1 MTFSLMPSS
10 LSALPEMAA
19 SLSTLEVSWKE
30 AAEMKPRVCSAAFVI
45 PVSYTHLTLPT
56 NREV

>member
-1 MTFSLMPSS
+1 MIDIHHHCLPGVDDGPRE
-10 LSALPEMAA
+10 LS
-19 SLSTLEVSWKE
+19 E
-30 AAEMKPRVCSAAFVI
+30 AAEMCAAAAEEGIETIVATPHV